1 MPRHDLTEALQ
12 ALVRRYGMSS
22 VLHGLAD
29 LQVAPDST
37 VPSSP
42 AKRAGGSRSRPS
54 AIDYVGRM
62 ALPPGKVQAMERAA
76 RRFEDKSFLPGAGDI
91 REFCRVYGIDPGKSV
106 SRTGAIPRVF
116 TFLAAMDA
124 DRVNKMLDEGAFS
137 GPARL
142 GPIADAIRNRS
153 AGRLRTR
160 YPDSEQRRSDK
171 VAADYAKNR

>member
-1 MPRHDLTEALQ
+1 MPQHELTEALR
-12 ALVRRYGMSS
+12 ALIHRHGMSS

-29 LQVAPDST
+29 LQAVSDST

-42 AKRAGGSRSRPS
+42 AKRTGDARSKPS

-62 ALPPGKVQAMERAA
+62 PLPPDKALAMKRAA
-76 RRFEDKSFLPGAGDI
+76 QCYEDKSFLPGVADI

-106 SRTGAIPRVF
+106 SRTSAIPRIF

-124 DRVNKMLDEGAFS
+124 DHLRKMLDDGAFS

-153 AGRLRTR
+153 AGRLRNR
-160 YPDSEQRRSDK
+160 YPDSVQRMSDK
-171 VAADYAKNR
+171 VTADRAKGR

>member
-12 ALVRRYGMSS
+12 ALVRRHGMSS

-29 LQVAPDST
+29 LQATPDSA

-42 AKRAGGSRSRPS
+42 AKRAGGARSKPS
-54 AIDYVGRM
+54 AIDYVSRM
-62 ALPPGKVQAMERAA
+62 PFPPDKARVMERAA
-76 RRFEDKSFLPGAGDI
+76 QRFEDKSFLPGVADI
-91 REFCRVYGIDPGKSV
+91 REFGRVYSVDLGKSV
-106 SRTGAIPRVF
+106 SRTSAIPRIF

-124 DRVNKMLDEGAFS
+124 DRVNRMLDEGAFS

-153 AGRLRTR
+153 AGRLRSR
-160 YPDSEQRRSDK
+160 YSDPGQPMSDK
-171 VAADYAKNR
+171 VVAERAKSR

>member
-12 ALVRRYGMSS
+12 ALVRRHGMSS

-29 LQVAPDST
+29 LQAAPDSA

-42 AKRAGGSRSRPS
+42 AKRAGGARSKPS

-62 ALPPGKVQAMERAA
+62 PLPPDKTRVMERAA
-76 RRFEDKSFLPGAGDI
+76 RRFEDKVFLPGVGDI
-91 REFCRVYGIDPGKSV
+91 REFGRVYGVDLGKSV
-106 SRTGAIPRVF
+106 SRTGAIPRIF

-124 DRVNKMLDEGAFS
+124 DRVSRMLDEGAFS

-153 AGRLRTR
+153 AGRGRVHG
-160 YPDSEQRRSDK
+160 PDPAQWLSDSK
-171 VAADYAKNR
+171 AAAKR

>member
-1 MPRHDLTEALQ
+1 MPRHDLTESLQ
-12 ALVRRYGMSS
+12 TLVRRYGMSS
-22 VLHGLAD
+22 VLHSLAD
-29 LQVAPDST
+29 LQADSDSA

-42 AKRAGGSRSRPS
+42 AKRAGSARSKPS

-62 ALPPGKVQAMERAA
+62 LLPPDKARVMERAA
-76 RRFEDKSFLPGAGDI
+76 RRFEDKSFLPGVADI
-91 REFCRVYGIDPGKSV
+91 REFGRVYSVDLGKSV
-106 SRTGAIPRVF
+106 SRTSAIPRIF
-116 TFLAAMDA
+116 PFLAAMDTGQ
-124 DRVNKMLDEGAFS
+124 VSKMLDDGAFS

-160 YPDSEQRRSDK
+160 YPDSGQRMSDK